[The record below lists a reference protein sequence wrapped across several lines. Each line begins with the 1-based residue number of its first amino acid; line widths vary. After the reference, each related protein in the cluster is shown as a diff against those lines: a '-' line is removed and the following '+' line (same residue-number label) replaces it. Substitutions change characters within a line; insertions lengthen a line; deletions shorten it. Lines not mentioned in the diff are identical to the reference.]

1 MQASA
6 LLLRWGSYR
15 RARNLRV
22 LIVYLIFSP
31 CYVVLYA
38 SKARHRFG
46 SENVSWCLE
55 TSLFL
60 RLPSRDGTP
69 SLPLLSL
76 FFVFNIFS
84 YLLSKSW
91 AAFLGA

>member
-15 RARNLRV
+15 RAHNVWV
-22 LIVYLIFSP
+22 LIVYLFFLPVMLPS
-31 CYVVLYA
+31 VLPRLGTDSA
-38 SKARHRFG
+38 VRRFPG
-46 SENVSWCLE
+46 VWKP
-55 TSLFL
+55 LFV
-60 RLPSRDGTP
+60 RLPSWDGSP

-76 FFVFNIFS
+76 FLSFIFFS

-91 AAFLGA
+91 VAFLGA